1 MSYDIRGLSDPT
13 PNAPAPEDALSTV
26 QVNDIKFAI
35 DLAVGRRLEVMPT
48 VAAGPA
54 ATSAMRECA
63 AAILQRVKPS
73 QKHVIVDVAQLCQ
86 PLWAFP
92 WLNSFAE
99 AQDFFKHKVNKW
111 DADQW
116 LVCS

>member
-48 VAAGPA
+48 V
-54 ATSAMRECA
+54 
-63 AAILQRVKPS
+63 VS
-73 QKHVIVDVAQLCQ
+73 QAR
-86 PLWAFP
+86 
-92 WLNSFAE
+92 ST
-99 AQDFFKHKVNKW
+99 
-111 DADQW
+111 
-116 LVCS
+116 